1 MTRAFVHGNPETSA
15 IWSALVAALA
25 DRGVDDVV
33 LLSPPGFG
41 APAADDWPAT
51 QDAYRQWLIGEL
63 EGLGGDVDLVGHD
76 WGACHVFGVLA
87 ERPDLVRTWAA
98 DCVGLVAP
106 DYEWHDMAQLWQ
118 TPEVG
123 EQALAAML
131 EPPLSDRVELFV
143 GLGVPAGTATAL
155 AEAADATMGRCIL
168 ALYRSAVQPAM
179 AALGHRLV
187 AGAAT
192 LPPGLVVV
200 ATEDHYADTVA
211 TMHSMA
217 ANLGADTVVLDGL
230 HHWWMFE
237 GAETVADALVAHW
250 DR

>member
-1 MTRAFVHGNPETSA
+1 MA
-15 IWSALVAALA
+15 
-25 DRGVDDVV
+25 
-33 LLSPPGFG
+33 
-41 APAADDWPAT
+41 
-51 QDAYRQWLIGEL
+51 EL
-63 EGLGGDVDLVGHD
+63 
-76 WGACHVFGVLA
+76 
-87 ERPDLVRTWAA
+87 
-98 DCVGLVAP
+98 
-106 DYEWHDMAQLWQ
+106 
-118 TPEVG
+118 
-123 EQALAAML
+123 
-131 EPPLSDRVELFV
+131 
-143 GLGVPAGTATAL
+143 
-155 AEAADATMGRCIL
+155 GR
-168 ALYRSAVQPAM
+168 
-179 AALGHRLV
+179 RLV